1 MTMTDP
7 CVARVVIE
15 AEMVA
20 VVGWAARSGWEVRI
34 DIDDAVE
41 GPVLQARTVHPV
53 TGAPIVFHAALQD
66 YPVLPPAWTCRD
78 PEGVVTAAAFPRAGT
93 RPGLSGSIFHGA
105 LVICAPWNRLAY
117 GARGGP
123 HGDWTDLTAWKTIGG
138 GVTQAHTLAD
148 MLASIAVHLSASP
161 GTAA

>member
-7 CVARVVIE
+7 WVARVVIE
-15 AEMVA
+15 TEMLAVA
-20 VVGWAARSGWEVRI
+20 GWAERSGWGVRI
-34 DIDDAVE
+34 NTDDAVE
-41 GPVLQARTVHPV
+41 GPVLQAHTVHPV
-53 TGAPIVFHAALQD
+53 TRAPIVFHAALQD

-78 PEGVVTAAAFPRAGT
+78 ADGAVTPAAFPLPGT
-93 RPGLSGSIFHGA
+93 RPGLNGSIFHGA
-105 LVICAPWNRLAY
+105 MVICAPWNRLAY
-117 GARGGP
+117 GAHGGP
-123 HGDWTDLTAWKTIGG
+123 HGDWMDLTAWKTVG